1 MKQRILRAGAM
12 AGIAC
17 IGTAALAADST
28 YPARPVRMVI
38 PYSPG
43 GAADV
48 PGRIVAQKMS
58 EILGQQVVIDNR
70 PGAGSLIGAET
81 VARATPD
88 GYTLLLSANTHY
100 VSSALRSKLPFHP
113 VDDFTQITAFL
124 SAPSV
129 LAVNP
134 GLEAKSVKELI
145 ALCKAQ
151 PGKIDFA
158 SSGNGSTQHLLGAL
172 MMRMGGFQMTHIPYK
187 GSGPAMADLLGGQ
200 VRVGFPGIALAMAH
214 LKSGKLRAL
223 GVSGAKRSAELPDVP
238 TIAEAGVPGYNA
250 TQWLGFVG
258 PKGLPD
264 AVVKR
269 LFEATRTAVESPDVA
284 KNLRGAGGEAMLSAT
299 PKEFLV
305 FAKEE
310 AVKWARVVKES
321 GAQVN

>member
-1 MKQRILRAGAM
+1 MNVQIMRVA
-12 AGIAC
+12 
-17 IGTAALAADST
+17 AALALSGGALAASAAES
-28 YPARPVRMVI
+28 YPNRPVRMVI

-58 EILGQQVVIDNR
+58 ELLGQQIVIDNR

-88 GYTLLLSANTHY
+88 GYTLLLTANTHY
-100 VSSALRSKLPFHP
+100 VSAALRTKLPFHP
-113 VDDFTQITAFL
+113 LDDFTQITAFL
-124 SAPSV
+124 SSPSV

-134 GLEAKSVKELI
+134 ALEAKSVKELI

-172 MMRMGGFQMTHIPYK
+172 MMRMGGFRMTHVPYK

-200 VRVGFPGIALAMAH
+200 VKVGFPGIALAMPH

-223 GVSGAKRSAELPDVP
+223 GVSGAKRSPELPDVP

-250 TQWLGFVG
+250 TQWLGFAG
-258 PKGLPD
+258 PKGLPE
-264 AVVKR
+264 AAVKR
-269 LFEATRTAVESPDVA
+269 IFDVTKAAVEHPEVA
-284 KNLRGAGGEAMLSAT
+284 KSLRNVGGEIMLSAS
-299 PKEFLV
+299 PKEFLA

-321 GAQVN
+321 GAVVN

>member
-1 MKQRILRAGAM
+1 MKQRILRAGAV

-17 IGTAALAADST
+17 IGTGALAADST
-28 YPARPVRMVI
+28 YPTRPVRMVI

-48 PGRIVAQKMS
+48 PGRVVAHKMS
-58 EILGQQVVIDNR
+58 EILGQQVVVDNR

-113 VDDFTQITAFL
+113 VDDFTQITTFL

-134 GLEAKSVKELI
+134 GLEAKNVKELI

-200 VRVGFPGIALAMAH
+200 VRVGFPGIALAMPH

-223 GVSGAKRSAELPDVP
+223 GVSGAKRSQELPDVP

-258 PKGLPD
+258 PKGLPE

-269 LFEATRTAVESPDVA
+269 IFDATRTAVESPDVA
-284 KNLRGAGGEAMLSAT
+284 RSLRGAGGEAMLSAT
-299 PKEFLV
+299 PKEFLA